1 MRGTVAKR
9 HGHRGASQKT
19 CQQRSERL
27 RGLGVAPTVR
37 GDELGL
43 EQQLT
48 GACQAHGGG
57 RRCQHLGCPKA
68 AAGGGTQHC
77 IAHGGGKRCQEEGC
91 TKSALGDTGA
101 F

>member
-9 HGHRGASQKT
+9 HRHRGASQKT

-43 EQQLT
+43 EQQLR
-48 GACQAHGGG
+48 GHGVAPTVRGDELGLEQQLRGTCCG
-57 RRCQHLGCPKA
+57 RSIASRCSSVDRATELSC
-68 AAGGGTQHC
+68 
-77 IAHGGGKRCQEEGC
+77 
-91 TKSALGDTGA
+91 
-101 F
+101 